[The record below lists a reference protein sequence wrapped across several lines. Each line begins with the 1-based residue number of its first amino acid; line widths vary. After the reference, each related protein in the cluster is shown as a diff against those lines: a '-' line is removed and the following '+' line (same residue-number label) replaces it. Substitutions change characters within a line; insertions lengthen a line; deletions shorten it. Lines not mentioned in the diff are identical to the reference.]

1 MDTPG
6 VPWWQVVGGLAAVF
20 GLLIV
25 FLKFLARLPQAGGNA
40 RAGMLAVWA
49 VGPRREVQVLRL
61 QDEVHYLYRQDNALV
76 HLRTE
81 PLAAWQASRPHAEP
95 TPEGGLPSRLR
106 DLLRSRGLS
115 CLPRPR

>member
-1 MDTPG
+1 METPG
-6 VPWWQVVGGLAAVF
+6 VPWWQVLGGLAAVF

-40 RAGMLAVWA
+40 RAGLLAVWA

-61 QDEVHYLYRQDNALV
+61 QDEVHYLYRHDNALV

-81 PLAAWQASRPHAEP
+81 PLAVWQANQPHAEP
-95 TPEGGLPSRLR
+95 TRVGPLSARLR
-106 DLLRSRGLS
+106 DMLQGRRLTFLPPSR
-115 CLPRPR
+115 

>member
-1 MDTPG
+1 METPG

-20 GLLIV
+20 GLLLV

-40 RAGMLAVWA
+40 RAGLLAVWA

-61 QDEVHYLYRQDNALV
+61 QDEVHYLYRHDNALV

-81 PLAAWQASRPHAEP
+81 PLAVWQANRTQADPP
-95 TPEGGLPSRLR
+95 GEGGLAARLR
-106 DLLRSRGLS
+106 DLLRSGRLS
-115 CLPRPR
+115 CLPRLR

>member
-1 MDTPG
+1 METPG

-40 RAGMLAVWA
+40 RTGMLAVWA

-61 QDEVHYLYRQDNALV
+61 QDEVHYLYRHDNALV

-81 PLAAWQASRPHAEP
+81 PLAAWQATRPQAEAP
-95 TPEGGLPSRLR
+95 GEAGLPARLR
-106 DLLRSRGLS
+106 DLLRGHRLS
-115 CLPRPR
+115 FLPRLR